1 MMNPLPP
8 SFVLVCNRGP
18 IAIGR
23 FEKPAF
29 HKEEGENL
37 LRKFGID
44 VEYGEPIDYGTGTAL
59 SDFDHTRLI
68 ETYVNNACRIRETA
82 RALKRSP
89 HTVTRHIED
98 HRLAVLRDGSCDRC
112 RRVDGREVANALDRS
127 VSKEDLLAEITS
139 TGAS

>member
-1 MMNPLPP
+1 MNPLPP
-8 SFVLVCNRGP
+8 SFALVCNRGP

-37 LRKFGID
+37 LHKFDID
-44 VEYGEPIDYGTGTAL
+44 IEYGEPIDYGVGTAL
-59 SDFDHTRLI
+59 SDFDH
-68 ETYVNNACRIRETA
+68 ACKVRDTA

-98 HRLAVLRDGSCDRC
+98 HRSAVLRDGSCSRC
-112 RRVDGREVANALDRS
+112 IRARGREISNSFNMTAR
-127 VSKEDLLAEITS
+127 
-139 TGAS
+139 

>member
-37 LRKFGID
+37 LHKFGID
-44 VEYGEPIDYGTGTAL
+44 IEYGEPIDYGVGTAL
-59 SDFDHTRLI
+59 SDFEHARLI
-68 ETYVNNACRIRETA
+68 ETYVDLACKVRDTA
-82 RALKRSP
+82 RNLTRSP

-98 HRLAVLRDGSCDRC
+98 HQSEVVRDGTCARC
-112 RRVDGREVANALDRS
+112 RRVNGREAANAL
-127 VSKEDLLAEITS
+127 KKHQEK
-139 TGAS
+139 